1 MTTEDAL
8 PDRPQAQDA
17 FTRDQLTDRAAKTS
31 SETQA
36 GSGSFAQ
43 AGTDAGARAGSGS
56 RGLVNNLHVT
66 ALIFGGVSTILVA
79 LRLLVVAKA
88 NPETAYAILQTSG
101 TANVVIGTVLSLI
114 PSIALIGASYLAI
127 RRIFVQFPNS
137 KLADSGELNQAEELG
152 IWTSICTLFL
162 IAVLTVPFRYS
173 PAPAVVVATLILA
186 RIFRN
191 RINKAGRENKKL
203 GGRVVKA
210 AAVLIAGTLL
220 AGVILAP
227 PWMPAERLAFTKAS
241 KIKPVAG
248 YVLDQ
253 SQTGLTV
260 LSIDPTQVVYFGP
273 KDLVSEV
280 ACSAFRSDD
289 LPIIYHTGLNRILH
303 LHSYQH
309 C

>member
-1 MTTEDAL
+1 M
-8 PDRPQAQDA
+8 
-17 FTRDQLTDRAAKTS
+17 
-31 SETQA
+31 
-36 GSGSFAQ
+36 G
-43 AGTDAGARAGSGS
+43 
-56 RGLVNNLHVT
+56 
-66 ALIFGGVSTILVA
+66 
-79 LRLLVVAKA
+79 
-88 NPETAYAILQTSG
+88 
-101 TANVVIGTVLSLI
+101 
-114 PSIALIGASYLAI
+114 
-127 RRIFVQFPNS
+127 
-137 KLADSGELNQAEELG
+137 
-152 IWTSICTLFL
+152 
-162 IAVLTVPFRYS
+162 
-173 PAPAVVVATLILA
+173 VATLILA

-210 AAVLIAGTLL
+210 AAVHRRD
-220 AGVILAP
+220 AP
-227 PWMPAERLAFTKAS
+227 GWGHSCPALDAAERLAFTKAS

-253 SQTGLTV
+253 SQTGLTA